1 MRTKLKRLIWAIL
14 LVAFALGSQAQ
25 SIDLTVMAD
34 NAQVHGVSV
43 TVQYKGPLREAGE
56 TNNEG
61 YLRLDLQR
69 LLGQRVPDRDAV
81 TLSFRK
87 QGFDPVNRLFTVGT
101 SSALSVSM
109 TSRTAAASQ
118 LTQADQTALAPL
130 RNLGTNG
137 PLLLL
142 PYELKGIAEPDQV
155 NQRLRASLERRIVT
169 YVQSVAGARTAEL
182 GVRLVGVAGSR
193 DVSQMQAYG
202 RYSNVLAVIGGE
214 AKTPRGGSMQ
224 IESMYVI
231 IPKLQAFEPPVAYV
245 DEFVTE
251 GEINSAA
258 LHRRLKRAW
267 GRLTVLALA
276 MRDINAAP
284 AAPGSERK
292 AALVKV
298 RQYLGAEQSSGGP
311 NSDEYLKEIKDLLT
325 YLDREIK

>member
-1 MRTKLKRLIWAIL
+1 MRTKLKRLLWFTL
-14 LVAFALGSQAQ
+14 LGVFALGSQAQ
-25 SIDLTVMAD
+25 TIELTVMAD
-34 NAQVHGVSV
+34 NARVPGVSV

-56 TNNEG
+56 TDSQG
-61 YLRLDLQR
+61 QLSLDLQGK
-69 LLGQRVPDRDAV
+69 LGQRVAERDAV

-87 QGFDPVNRLFTVGT
+87 LGFDPVNRLFTVGT
-101 SSALSVSM
+101 SSALAVPM
-109 TSRTAAASQ
+109 TSRSAVASQ
-118 LTQADQTALAPL
+118 LTQADQTALEPL
-130 RNLGTNG
+130 RNLGANG

-142 PYELKGIAEPDQV
+142 PYELNGIAEPDQV
-155 NQRLRASLERRIVT
+155 NRRLRASLERRIVT

-182 GVRLVGVAGSR
+182 GVRLVVVAGSR

-214 AKTPRGGSMQ
+214 AKPPRGGKMQ
-224 IESMYVI
+224 IESKYLI
-231 IPKLQAFEPPVAYV
+231 IPKLQEFEAPVAYV

-258 LHRRLKRAW
+258 LHRQLKRAW

-276 MRDINAAP
+276 IRDINAAP

-298 RQYLGAEQSSGGP
+298 RQYLGAERSSGGP
-311 NSDEYLKEIKDLLT
+311 NSDEYLKEIEELLT
-325 YLDREIK
+325 YLDREIR